1 MILDTPGKRRRLL
14 DGAKSV
20 AIIGASNNTLR
31 PSYFIFRYLRTHGF
45 EVWPVNPNHQKI
57 DDVECYPSLMELA
70 RRKGMP
76 DIVDVFRRSDA
87 VLPVV
92 EEAIALGAPAIWF
105 QYGVLNAKAIAR
117 ADNAGLDVVVD
128 RCIKVEHAR
137 FAGGLSMTGM
147 NSGVL
152 SSRRRVEKKN

>member
-1 MILDTPGKRRRLL
+1 
-14 DGAKSV
+14 
-20 AIIGASNNTLR
+20 
-31 PSYFIFRYLRTHGF
+31 
-45 EVWPVNPNHQKI
+45 
-57 DDVECYPSLMELA
+57 
-70 RRKGMP
+70 
-76 DIVDVFRRSDA
+76 
-87 VLPVV
+87 VV

-117 ADNAGLDVVVD
+117 ADNAGLNVVVD

-152 SSRRRVEKKN
+152 SSRRRIEKER